1 MDMRQLRYFVQIVE
15 SGSLAKASRQLY
27 VAQPALSQQVAKLE
41 DEVGKSLLTRS
52 SKGVTP
58 TENGQALYHHAR
70 FMLRQLEQAMSIAR
84 QEPSEVRGMVSVGLA
99 PTTLSAVGLPLIRH
113 LRVKYPG
120 ILLNVVEGMS
130 GHLEQMTR
138 LAQLDLAILF
148 RRTAASDMDVERL
161 LEEELFVM
169 FPAHNDLVAPET
181 TSLTPAEVAR
191 LPLILPTGSH
201 GLRRGISQ
209 EFERLGLALDLKA
222 EIDSLH
228 LLMSCV
234 WEGMGATIQPM
245 AATYALGPQRS
256 AWRFLAISDVSL
268 RRQNFLYSLGADKLS
283 PSALLVRRE
292 VKDVIGRLIAE
303 RQWTGVVPEAGAT
316 P

>member
-41 DEVGKSLLTRS
+41 DEVGKTLLTRS
-52 SKGVTP
+52 SRGVTP
-58 TENGQALYHHAR
+58 TENGLALYHHAK
-70 FMLRQLEQAMSIAR
+70 FMLRQLEQALSIAR
-84 QEPSEVRGMVSVGLA
+84 QEPSVVRGMVSVGLA
-99 PTTLSAVGLPLIRH
+99 PTTVSALGLPLIRH
-113 LRVKYPG
+113 LREKYPG
-120 ILLNVVEGMS
+120 IVLNVVEGMS

-138 LAQLDLAILF
+138 LAQLDLAVLF
-148 RRTAASDMDVERL
+148 RRSAASEMDVEPL

-169 FPAHNDLVAPET
+169 FPARSGLVPPGRERL
-181 TSLTPAEVAR
+181 SLAEVAR
-191 LPLILPTGSH
+191 LPMILPTSSH
-201 GLRRGISQ
+201 GLRRRISQ

-234 WEGMGATIQPM
+234 YEGMGATIQPM

-256 AWRFLAISDVSL
+256 EWRFLPISDVSL
-268 RRQNFLYSLGADKLS
+268 RRQNFLYSLGPDKLS
-283 PSALLVRRE
+283 PCAAVVRQDLKE
-292 VKDVIGRLIAE
+292 VVAKLANDGR
-303 RQWTGVVPEAGAT
+303 WTGIVLADE
-316 P
+316 

>member
-41 DEVGKSLLTRS
+41 DEVGKALLVRS

-58 TENGQALYHHAR
+58 TENGQALYHHAK
-70 FMLRQLEQAMSIAR
+70 FMLRQLEQALSIAR
-84 QEPSEVRGMVSVGLA
+84 QEPSEVRGMVTVGLA
-99 PTTLSAVGLPLIRH
+99 PTTLSVLGLPLVRHIRD
-113 LRVKYPG
+113 KYPG
-120 ILLNVVEGMS
+120 IVLNVVEGMS

-148 RRTAASDMDVERL
+148 RQSAASEMVVEPL

-169 FPAHNDLVAPET
+169 FPARNPLVPVSRRRLA
-181 TSLTPAEVAR
+181 LAEVAR
-191 LPLILPTGSH
+191 LPMMLPTSSH
-201 GLRRGISQ
+201 GLRRRISQ
-209 EFERLGLALDLKA
+209 EFERQGLPLDLKA

-234 WEGMGATIQPM
+234 YDGMGATIQPM
-245 AATYALGPQRS
+245 AATYAPGMQRS
-256 AWRFLAISDVSL
+256 EWRFLPISDVSL
-268 RRQNFLYSLGADKLS
+268 SRQNFLYSLGPDKLS
-283 PSALLVRRE
+283 PCAALLKQELRHVVSTLAHE
-292 VKDVIGRLIAE
+292 GR
-303 RQWTGVVPEAGAT
+303 WTGIALAGD
-316 P
+316 

>member
-41 DEVGKSLLTRS
+41 DEVGKALLVRS

-58 TENGQALYHHAR
+58 TENGQALYHHAK
-70 FMLRQLEQAMSIAR
+70 FMLRQLEQALSIAR

-99 PTTLSAVGLPLIRH
+99 PTTLSVLGLPLVRH
-113 LRVKYPG
+113 VREKYPG
-120 ILLNVVEGMS
+120 IVLNVVEGMS

-148 RRTAASDMDVERL
+148 RHSAASEMEVEPL
-161 LEEELFVM
+161 LEEDLFVM
-169 FPAHNDLVAPET
+169 FPARDAMLPPEQ
-181 TSLTPAEVAR
+181 TSVSPSEVAT

-201 GLRRGISQ
+201 GLRRRISQ

-234 WEGMGATIQPM
+234 YEGMGATIQPM
-245 AATYALGPQRS
+245 AATYALGAQRS
-256 AWRFLAISDVSL
+256 EWRFLPISDVSL
-268 RRQNFLYSLGADKLS
+268 RRQNFLYSLGPDKLS
-283 PSALLVRRE
+283 PCATVLRQELKDVVSTLVR
-292 VKDVIGRLIAE
+292 E
-303 RQWTGVVPEAGAT
+303 RRWTGVAPSGA
-316 P
+316 

>member
-1 MDMRQLRYFVQIVE
+1 MRQLRYFVQIVE

-41 DEVGKSLLTRS
+41 NEVGKTLLVRS

-58 TENGQALYHHAR
+58 SENGQALYHHAK
-70 FMLRQLEQAMSIAR
+70 FMLRQLEQALSIAR

-99 PTTLSAVGLPLIRH
+99 PTTLSALGLPLVRH
-113 LRVKYPG
+113 VREKYPG
-120 ILLNVVEGMS
+120 IVLNVVEGMS

-148 RRTAASDMDVERL
+148 RQSAASEMVAEPL

-169 FPAHNDLVAPET
+169 FPARDPLVPANRKR
-181 TSLTPAEVAR
+181 LALAEVAR
-191 LPLILPTGSH
+191 LPMILPTSSH
-201 GLRRGISQ
+201 GLRRRISQ

-234 WEGMGATIQPM
+234 YEGMGATIQPM
-245 AATYALGPQRS
+245 AATYALGTQRS
-256 AWRFLAISDVSL
+256 EWRFLPISDVSL
-268 RRQNFLYSLGADKLS
+268 SRQNFLYSLGPDKLS
-283 PSALLVRRE
+283 PCAAMLKQELRDVVSTLARE
-292 VKDVIGRLIAE
+292 GR
-303 RQWTGVVPEAGAT
+303 WTGISLARE
-316 P
+316 

>member
-41 DEVGKSLLTRS
+41 DEVGKALFVRS

-58 TENGQALYHHAR
+58 TDNGQALYHHAK
-70 FMLRQLEQAMSIAR
+70 FMLRQLEQALSIAR
-84 QEPSEVRGMVSVGLA
+84 QEPSEVRGMVTVGLA
-99 PTTLSAVGLPLIRH
+99 PTTLAAVGLPLVRH
-113 LRVKYPG
+113 VRDKYPG
-120 ILLNVVEGMS
+120 IFLNVVEGMS

-148 RRTAASDMDVERL
+148 RQTAASEMDLEPL
-161 LEEELFVM
+161 LEEDLFVM
-169 FPAHNDLVAPET
+169 FPAREELLPPERK
-181 TSLTPAEVAR
+181 SLSPAEVAR

-201 GLRRGISQ
+201 GLRRRISQ

-234 WEGMGATIQPM
+234 YAGMGATIQPM
-245 AATYALGPQRS
+245 AATYALVTQRS
-256 AWRFLAISDVSL
+256 EWRFLPISEVSL
-268 RRQNFLYSLGADKLS
+268 RRQNFLYSLKPDKLS
-283 PSALLVRRE
+283 PCATVLKQELKDVVSKLVREKR
-292 VKDVIGRLIAE
+292 
-303 RQWTGVVPEAGAT
+303 WTGVVATGA
-316 P
+316 